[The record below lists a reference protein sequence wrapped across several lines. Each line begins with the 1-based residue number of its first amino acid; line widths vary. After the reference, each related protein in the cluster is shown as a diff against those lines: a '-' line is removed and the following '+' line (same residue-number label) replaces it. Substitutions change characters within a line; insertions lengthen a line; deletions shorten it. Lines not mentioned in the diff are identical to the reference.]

1 MIFDDY
7 LWVNIGHMKQL
18 DSLWCHLMPE
28 VRREKAPQITTNPIS
43 SESWKDLGFQGIK
56 SIY

>member
-1 MIFDDY
+1 
-7 LWVNIGHMKQL
+7 MKQL
-18 DSLWCHLMPE
+18 DSLWSHLMPE
-28 VRREKAPQITTNPIS
+28 VRREKSPQITTNPIS